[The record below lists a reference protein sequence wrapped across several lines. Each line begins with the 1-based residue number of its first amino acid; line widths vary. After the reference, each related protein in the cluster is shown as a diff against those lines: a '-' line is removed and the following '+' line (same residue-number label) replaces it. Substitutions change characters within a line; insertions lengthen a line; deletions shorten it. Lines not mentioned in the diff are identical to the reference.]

1 MFLGIIAKIS
11 SNVQMEK
18 IKNYLPRVIKYLLLT
33 IALTPIVYTGQKTL
47 YPFIFGKVIFFRSLV
62 EIALILSLIYLIIRL
77 FSSGDREFKIG
88 TSFFK
93 NRLFALF
100 ALFTISGVLS
110 TIFAVDKYTA
120 FWGTLE
126 RGGGLLGFLHFF
138 IFLCLT
144 AVFFQKKDFL
154 PFFKISLII
163 GFVVILYGL
172 FQYFDLKEFP
182 FSLEQTNR
190 PGSFIGNPSF
200 LSAYLFFIIASAVLV
215 FSLTK
220 NLFWRIFSFFL
231 ILSSV
236 TMIFFSATRGAILG
250 LAVGTI
256 ILLIYYVFFSKT
268 QNKKR
273 FLPPSLLILLTLLLS
288 VFWLTRFNPFWRE
301 IPGFNR
307 FAGMTSL
314 VPKDGSVQTRLV
326 TWQISWEAFKEKPIF
341 GWGPDNYLVAW
352 NKHYDFKLASY
363 GETWLDRAHNQL
375 LDVLVMQGIIGLL
388 IYFALFGFIFYK
400 LFIKKTLGSS
410 SPFLGAVLLAYFV
423 QNTFLFDEISSYFL
437 FIALVSFL
445 IANTRRDEE
454 KSNVQNEKVFRVSKN
469 IIIGGSGVLA
479 LSTLFALYFYNYIP
493 YAQGKNIQL
502 ARGGQKDFVRAQ
514 LIKSFHPY
522 NFAQSSIRGYVT
534 DFYYAD
540 RVYIFENDD
549 FKILRDEILNSIQ
562 EIIDKGSLDPRFYI
576 RKHQIFDVL
585 GERDPKFYE
594 KSEEAIRQALKLTP
608 NRAELWYNLSLSLA
622 KQGKFDEAIALSRE
636 IRDSNSSVGRT
647 HFLFALLLSVQ
658 DLEKNRSEIILALD
672 KTIELD
678 PNLDSLQAS
687 DINKIAEIYLKL
699 QEYEK
704 TIGLVMKSVDRT
716 TPKVFEPQH
725 YEFALKY
732 FLFKRNA
739 DEFIKIAEFVGAKF
753 PTYRENMDGL
763 ADLARKG
770 LWQVLDKL
778 P

>member
-1 MFLGIIAKIS
+1 MFLGIIAKIF

-18 IKNYLPRVIKYLLLT
+18 IKNYLPRIIKYLLLAV
-33 IALTPIVYTGQKTL
+33 ALTPIIYTGQKTL

-62 EIALILSLIYLIIRL
+62 EIALIFSLIYLIIRL

-100 ALFTISGVLS
+100 TFFTISGVLS

-154 PFFKISLII
+154 IFFKISLVV
-163 GFVVILYGL
+163 GFIALFYGFL
-172 FQYFDLKEFP
+172 QYFNVKEFP
-182 FSLEQTNR
+182 FGLEQANR

-220 NLFWRIFSFFL
+220 NLFWRVFSFFL

-256 ILLIYYVFFSKT
+256 ILLIYYAFFSKAK
-268 QNKKR
+268 NKKR
-273 FLPPSLLILLTLLLS
+273 FLPLSLLILSALLLS
-288 VFWLTRFNPFWRE
+288 VFWLTRFNPFWKE

-375 LDVLVMQGIIGLL
+375 LDVLVMQGIIGFL
-388 IYFALFGFIFYK
+388 IYLTLFGFIFYQ
-400 LFIKKTLGSS
+400 LFIKKTLGFS

-423 QNTFLFDEISSYFL
+423 QNAFLFDEISSYFL

-445 IANTRRDEE
+445 IAETRTEQE
-454 KSNVQNEKVFRVSKN
+454 KSNIQNDKVFKVSKN
-469 IIIGGSGVLA
+469 IIIGGSGILA

-514 LIKSFHPY
+514 LIKSFYPY
-522 NFAQSSIRGYVT
+522 NFAQSSIRGYIT
-534 DFYYAD
+534 DFYYTD
-540 RVYIFENDD
+540 RVYIFEQDD
-549 FKILRDEILNSIQ
+549 FKMLRDEILNSIQ
-562 EIIDKGSLDPRFYI
+562 EIIDGGSLDPRFYI

-585 GERDPKFYE
+585 GERDPQFYE
-594 KSEEAIRQALKLTP
+594 KSEETIRQALKLTP
-608 NRAELWYNLSLSLA
+608 NRVELRYNLSLSLA
-622 KQGKFDEAIALSRE
+622 KQGKFDEAMALSLEMRN
-636 IRDSNSSVGRT
+636 SNFSVSRT
-647 HFLFALLLSVQ
+647 HFFFALLLSAEN
-658 DLEKNRSEIILALD
+658 LEKNRSEIILELD
-672 KTIELD
+672 KAIELD
-678 PNLDSLQAS
+678 SNLDSLQVS
-687 DINKIAEIYLKL
+687 DINKMAEIYLKL
-699 QEYEK
+699 EEYEK
-704 TIGLVMKSVDRT
+704 LANFITKSVDGI
-716 TPKVFEPQH
+716 TPKVFEPLY

-732 FLFKRNA
+732 FLHKR
-739 DEFIKIAEFVGAKF
+739 DSEKFIKIAEFVGAKY
-753 PTYRENMDGL
+753 PTYKENMDGL